1 MNFKFVVDAEKE
13 TITLAGREEVWGVQ
27 MKENRISFFINY
39 NQK

>member
-13 TITLAGREEVWGVQ
+13 NITLAGREEVWEVQ
-27 MKENRISFFINY
+27 MKENRTSFFINY